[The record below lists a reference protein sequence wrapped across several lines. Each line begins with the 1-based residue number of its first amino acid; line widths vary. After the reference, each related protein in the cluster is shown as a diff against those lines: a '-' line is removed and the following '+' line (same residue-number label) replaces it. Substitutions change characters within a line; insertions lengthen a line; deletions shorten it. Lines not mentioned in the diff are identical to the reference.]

1 MDKELLIKKWLD
13 NDLNSTELEAFKNL
27 EEYDS
32 LVKLSNNLKH
42 FKATDFDSDKELDA
56 VLQKIKSQK
65 IKSQKT
71 TKNSWVKPL
80 LRVAA
85 ILAVCF
91 SVYFYTTNLDT
102 TFNTLASQK
111 TSIELPD
118 DSNVQLNANTKLA
131 YNKKNWNKKRNVELE
146 GEAYF
151 KVAKGSTF
159 NVITESGTV
168 TVLGTQFNV
177 KHRNNYFE
185 VICFEGSVGVKYK
198 DKSVTLK
205 PGYSFLI
212 VDGNVYAKDVDTR
225 SEPSWIHNES
235 YFKSLPYKE
244 VLREFERQYNVKF
257 EAEDLDSTQL
267 FTGTFKHDN
276 LELALKSVTLPLNL
290 KYQLKN
296 DATIVLSRE

>member
-13 NDLNSTELEAFKNL
+13 NELNTSELEAFKKL

-42 FKATDFDSDKELDA
+42 FKANDFDSDKELDA
-56 VLQKIKSQK
+56 VLQKINT
-65 IKSQKT
+65 QKT
-71 TKNSWVKPL
+71 TKNNWLKPL
-80 LRVAA
+80 LRIAA
-85 ILAVCF
+85 VLAIGF
-91 SVYFYTTNLDT
+91 SIYFYTTNLDT
-102 TFNTLASQK
+102 TVNTLVAQK

-118 DSNVQLNANTKLA
+118 DSKVQLNANSKLA
-131 YNKKNWNKKRNVELE
+131 YNKKSWNKKRDVELN

-159 NVITESGTV
+159 NVITEAGTV

-177 KHRNNYFE
+177 KHRDNYFE
-185 VICFEGSVGVKYK
+185 VVCFEGSVGVKYK

-212 VDGNVYAKDVDTR
+212 IDGTLYVKDKDT
-225 SEPSWIHNES
+225 
-235 YFKSLPYKE
+235 
-244 VLREFERQYNVKF
+244 REFEQQYNVTF
-257 EAEDLDSTQL
+257 ETKDLDSNQL

-276 LELALKSVTLPLNL
+276 LELAIKSVTLPLNL
-290 KYQLKN
+290 KYQFKN
-296 DATIVLSRE
+296 DKTIVLTRE

>member
-13 NDLNSTELEAFKNL
+13 NELNTSELEAFKKL

-42 FKATDFDSDKELDA
+42 FKANDFDSDKELDA
-56 VLQKIKSQK
+56 VLQKINT
-65 IKSQKT
+65 QKT
-71 TKNSWVKPL
+71 TKNNWLKPL
-80 LRVAA
+80 LRIAA
-85 ILAVCF
+85 VLAIGF
-91 SVYFYTTNLDT
+91 SIYFYTTNLDT
-102 TFNTLASQK
+102 TVNTLVAQK

-118 DSNVQLNANTKLA
+118 DSKVQLNANSKLA
-131 YNKKNWNKKRNVELE
+131 YNKKSWNKKRDVELN

-159 NVITESGTV
+159 NVITEAGTV

-177 KHRNNYFE
+177 KHRDNYFE
-185 VICFEGSVGVKYK
+185 VVCFEGSVGVKYK

-212 VDGNVYAKDVDTR
+212 IDGTLYVKDKDTR

-244 VLREFERQYNVKF
+244 VLREFEQQYNVTF
-257 EAEDLDSTQL
+257 ETKDLDSNQL

-276 LELALKSVTLPLNL
+276 LELAIKSVTLPLNL
-290 KYQLKN
+290 KYQFKN
-296 DATIVLSRE
+296 DKTIVLTRE

>member
-13 NDLNSTELEAFKNL
+13 NNLNATELEAFKKL

-32 LVKLSNNLKH
+32 LVKLSDNLKH
-42 FKATDFDSDKELDA
+42 FKATNFDSDKELDT
-56 VLQKIKSQK
+56 VLQKINT
-65 IKSQKT
+65 QKT
-71 TKNSWVKPL
+71 TKNNWVKPL

-85 ILAVCF
+85 VIAVCF

-102 TFNTLASQK
+102 TVNTLVAQK
-111 TSIELPD
+111 ISVELPD
-118 DSNVQLNANTKLA
+118 NSKVQLNANSNLV
-131 YNKKNWNKKRNVELE
+131 YNKKSWNNKRDVELD

-159 NVITESGTV
+159 NVITEAGTV

-177 KHRNNYFE
+177 KHRKNYFE
-185 VICFEGSVGVKYK
+185 VVCFEGSVGVKYK

-212 VDGNVYAKDVDTR
+212 IDGMVYTKEKDTR
-225 SEPSWIHNES
+225 AEPSWIHNES

-244 VLREFERQYNVKF
+244 VLREFERQYNITF
-257 EAEDLDSTQL
+257 EANNLDSTQL
-267 FTGTFKHDN
+267 FTGTFKHND

-296 DATIVLSRE
+296 DTTIVLSRE

>member
-13 NDLNSTELEAFKNL
+13 NNLNATELEAFKTL

-42 FKATDFDSDKELDA
+42 FKASDFDSNKELDT
-56 VLQKIKSQK
+56 VLQKIKT
-65 IKSQKT
+65 QKT
-71 TKNSWVKPL
+71 TKYSWVKPF

-85 ILAVCF
+85 VVAICF

-102 TFNTLASQK
+102 NFNTLASQK

-118 DSNVQLNANTKLA
+118 ASNVQLNADSKLT
-131 YNKKNWNKKRNVELE
+131 YNKRSWNKKRNVELE

-159 NVITESGTV
+159 NVITKAGTV
-168 TVLGTQFNV
+168 TVLGTQFNI
-177 KHRNNYFE
+177 KHRENYFE
-185 VICFEGSVGVKYK
+185 VICFEGSVGVKHE

-205 PGYSFLI
+205 PGDSFLI
-212 VDGNVYAKDVDTR
+212 IDGIVYTKDKDTR
-225 SEPSWIHNES
+225 TEPSWIHNES
-235 YFKSLPYKE
+235 YFKSLPFKE
-244 VLREFERQYNVKF
+244 VLKEFERQYNITI
-257 EAEDLDSTQL
+257 ETNDLDSTQL
-267 FTGTFKHDN
+267 FTGTFKHNN

-290 KYQLKN
+290 KYQFNN
-296 DATIVLSRE
+296 DTTIVLSRE